1 MYRSF
6 LDWDLKD
13 AGLVTSLEPVPLCSK
28 GDHSGEFDRRCK
40 TKHTQREGL
49 YVLRRSELG
58 VEESVMGSSLL
69 LRSENLVTCFNSEVF
84 ILPNVISDSRGQNFS
99 DNKRESINSD
109 AIIVNFVM

>member
-1 MYRSF
+1 MYGSF

-13 AGLVTSLEPVPLCSK
+13 AGLMTSLEPVPLCSK

-58 VEESVMGSSLL
+58 VEESVKSGA
-69 LRSENLVTCFNSEVF
+69 VTR
-84 ILPNVISDSRGQNFS
+84 ISGDPSRN
-99 DNKRESINSD
+99 
-109 AIIVNFVM
+109 